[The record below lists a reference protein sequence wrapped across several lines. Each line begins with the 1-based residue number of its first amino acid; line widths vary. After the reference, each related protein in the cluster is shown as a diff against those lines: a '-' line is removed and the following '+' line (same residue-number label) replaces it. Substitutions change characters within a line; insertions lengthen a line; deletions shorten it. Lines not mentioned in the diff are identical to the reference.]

1 MAIDLTLVKELRE
14 RTKLGL
20 NACREALIKSNN
32 DIELA
37 IDILK
42 KSGELKAADVAGR
55 IATEGKVI
63 AYINGNKGL
72 VAEVNCQTDFVAKG
86 DEFSSFVKELALSL
100 TSNEVKDFEE
110 ARKSLVA
117 KTGENIVIRR
127 QELLE
132 KGENDILLSY
142 VHQGDKIAVLLQ
154 LEALPTEEAIDFG
167 DICAMQIAAMNP
179 LAISPEEIPSDVSL
193 KQKEIFLAQ
202 IEEDEKLKS
211 KPLQAK
217 ENICL
222 GKLNKWLKEVSLLEQ
237 ECVISESKETMIS
250 LLKKSGVKSIKKF
263 IRFELGEGLDKKQ
276 SNLKDEVAELLK

>member
-1 MAIDLTLVKELRE
+1 MAVDLTLVKELRE

-20 NACREALIKSNN
+20 NACREALIKSSN

-37 IDILK
+37 IDLLK

-63 AYINGNKGL
+63 AFINGNKGVIL
-72 VAEVNCQTDFVAKG
+72 EVNCQTDFVAKG

-100 TSNEVKDFEE
+100 TSNEVKDFEDS
-110 ARKSLVA
+110 RKSLVA

-127 QELLE
+127 QKLLE
-132 KGENDILLSY
+132 KSDNDILLSY

-154 LEALPTEEAIDFG
+154 LETLPTEEAIDFG

-179 LAISPEEIPSDVSL
+179 LAISPEDIPSDVSL
-193 KQKEIFLAQ
+193 KQKEIFMAQ
-202 IEEDEKLKS
+202 IEEDEKLKA

-237 ECVISESKETMIS
+237 ECVISESKETMTS

-276 SNLKDEVAELLK
+276 SNLKDEVDQLLK

>member
-1 MAIDLTLVKELRE
+1 MAVDLTLVKELRE

-20 NACREALIKSNN
+20 NACREALIKSSN

-37 IDILK
+37 IDLLK

-63 AYINGNKGL
+63 AFINGNKGVIL
-72 VAEVNCQTDFVAKG
+72 EVNCQTDFVAKG

-100 TSNEVKDFEE
+100 TSNEVKDFEDS
-110 ARKSLVA
+110 RKSLVA

-127 QELLE
+127 QKLLE
-132 KGENDILLSY
+132 KSDNDILLSY

-154 LEALPTEEAIDFG
+154 LETLPTEEAIDFG

-179 LAISPEEIPSDVSL
+179 LAISPEDIPSDVSL
-193 KQKEIFLAQ
+193 KQKEIFMAQ
-202 IEEDEKLKS
+202 IEEDEKLKA

-237 ECVISESKETMIS
+237 ECVISESKETMTSIF
-250 LLKKSGVKSIKKF
+250 KKSGVKSIKKF

-276 SNLKDEVAELLK
+276 SNLKDEVDQLLK